1 MEISSPEVD
10 QDESVESD
18 NEKSRSVHRYLGVS
32 ASFLLLILI
41 IGILF
46 ASRYQPIVVAGGLGI
61 DHPIAAHQV
70 EATQEFLLR
79 NTGPIGVT
87 IVALKSGER
96 SGSFPE
102 SRIAPAMI
110 CPFSAL
116 RGYECRQ
123 AKKTGLLQGVAFH
136 PFSLTTDNSRP
147 VLWYFKYRCVAST
160 AKGAPPDTL
169 TLPVTYRFLSFT
181 HTIELSEPADQ
192 SLACSP
198 T

>member
-1 MEISSPEVD
+1 MEMSSLEVD

-18 NEKSRSVHRYLGVS
+18 NEKSRSVHRYSAVC

-46 ASRYQPIVVAGGLGI
+46 ASRYQPIVVAGGMGM
-61 DHPIAAHQV
+61 DHPNAAHQV
-70 EATQEFLLR
+70 EVTEEFLLR

-96 SGSFPE
+96 SGSFPQ
-102 SRIAPAMI
+102 SFVAPAMI

-123 AKKTGLLQGVAFH
+123 AKKTGLLQGMAFH
-136 PFSLTTDNSRP
+136 PFSLTTDDSRP
-147 VLWYFKYRCVAST
+147 VVWHFKYRCVAST
-160 AKGAPPDTL
+160 AIGVPPDTL
-169 TLPVTYRFLSFT
+169 TLPVTYRFLWFT